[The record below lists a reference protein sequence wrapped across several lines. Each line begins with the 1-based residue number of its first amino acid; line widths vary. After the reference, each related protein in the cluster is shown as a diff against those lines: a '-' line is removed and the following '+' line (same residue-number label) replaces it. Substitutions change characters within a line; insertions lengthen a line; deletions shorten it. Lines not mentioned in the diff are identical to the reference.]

1 MNKVVRG
8 RIEGDQ
14 WVDQETIIEFDFE
27 SYQIGSDIGAGGRV
41 AFDQEGHLFFS
52 IGARSPN
59 TMSGVQDLALPWG
72 KIHRVNLDG
81 SIPITEV
88 PGIARRIN

>member
-14 WVDQETIIEFDFE
+14 WVDEQTIIEFDKA
-27 SYQIGSDIGAGGRV
+27 SYQSGSDIGAGGRV
-41 AFDQEGHLFFS
+41 AFDSEGHLFFS

-59 TMSGVQDLALPWG
+59 TMSGVQYLA
-72 KIHRVNLDG
+72 
-81 SIPITEV
+81 
-88 PGIARRIN
+88 